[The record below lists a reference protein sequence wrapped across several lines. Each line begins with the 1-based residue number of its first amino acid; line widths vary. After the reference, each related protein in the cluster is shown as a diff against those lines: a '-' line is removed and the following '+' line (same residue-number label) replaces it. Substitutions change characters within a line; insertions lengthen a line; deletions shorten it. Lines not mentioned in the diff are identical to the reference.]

1 MDLGA
6 YVNIEALSDL
16 AKKNGIV
23 IPRLRG
29 YRLMEKETPL
39 TDEELQSLIS
49 DNEANAACNFICGR
63 YYINPTSYEYS
74 RAMDRKLNY
83 YLVKKDGEYVRIRWD
98 RFHGKKRK
106 NLKYVLKRQRRDIL
120 NQFAAWNRYAGQK
133 NVLYI
138 HSRMGGWNWNSYEG
152 KNELM
157 NQPWFL
163 NRVDDWYDHTY
174 CDFYALIKEGI
185 D

>member
-6 YVNIEALSDL
+6 YVNIETLSDL
-16 AKKNGIV
+16 AKKNGII

-29 YRLMEKETPL
+29 YRLMENEKPL
-39 TDEELQSLIS
+39 SDEELQSHIS
-49 DNEANAACNFICGR
+49 DNEANAAYYFIRGR
-63 YYINPTSYEYS
+63 YYINPTGYEYS
-74 RAMDRKLNY
+74 RSMDRKLNH
-83 YLVKKDGEYVRIRWD
+83 YLVKKDGEYTGIRWD
-98 RFHGKKRK
+98 CFHGKRRK
-106 NLKYVLKRQRRDIL
+106 NLKYVLKRQRKAIL
-120 NQFAAWNRYAGQK
+120 NQFAVWNRYAGQK

-163 NRVDDWYDHTY
+163 DRVDDWYDHTY
-174 CDFYALIKEGI
+174 CDFYAKIREEME
-185 D
+185 

>member
-6 YVNIEALSDL
+6 YVNIDSLSDL
-16 AKKNGIV
+16 AKKNGVV

-29 YRLMEKETPL
+29 YRLMENENPL
-39 TDEELQSLIS
+39 TDEEIQNIIS
-49 DNEANAACNFICGR
+49 DNEVDAARYFIRGHCRINSTVYTYSHAITRQLDR
-63 YYINPTSYEYS
+63 YLI
-74 RAMDRKLNY
+74 
-83 YLVKKDGEYVRIRWD
+83 KKDGEYVRIRWD

-106 NLKYVLKRQRRDIL
+106 NLKYTLKRQRKDIL
-120 NQFAAWNRYAGQK
+120 HQFAVWNRYAGQK

-138 HSRMGGWNWNSYEG
+138 HSRMGGLNWNNYEG
-152 KNELM
+152 KDELM

-163 NRVDDWYDHTY
+163 DRVDDWFDHTY
-174 CDFYALIKEGI
+174 CDFYAKLKEET